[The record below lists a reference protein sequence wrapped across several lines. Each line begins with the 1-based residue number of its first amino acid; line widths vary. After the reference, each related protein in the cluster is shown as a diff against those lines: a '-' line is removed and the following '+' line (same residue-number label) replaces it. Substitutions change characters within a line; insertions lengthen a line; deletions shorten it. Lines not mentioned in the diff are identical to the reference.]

1 MSRPDYR
8 GARGAN
14 AGDDFHELWVLR
26 QSLALLDHDSS
37 LAAVAVEGL
46 HPEDEAGVRVD
57 VWDGVDCTLYFG
69 GDRASSA
76 DRVVI
81 QQFKYSSAD
90 PQKPW
95 TVARLTHA
103 TNKKDDNSVIARLAK
118 PFAELASRRHD
129 LVKGGAIGVSLVS
142 NQPVDE
148 LVIAAISSGGSTL
161 AGRVPLDV
169 EKATGAS
176 SGY

>member
-1 MSRPDYR
+1 MTKPDYR

-26 QSLALLDHDSS
+26 QSLALLDHDTP
-37 LAAVAVEGL
+37 LVAVAVEGS
-46 HPEDEAGVRVD
+46 HPEDEAGTRVD
-57 VWDGVDCTLYFG
+57 VWGGVDCTLYFG
-69 GDRASSA
+69 ADRASFA

-90 PQKPW
+90 PDKPW

-103 TNKKDDNSVIARLAK
+103 TNKNRDNSVIARLAK
-118 PFAELASRRHD
+118 PFAELARRRPD
-129 LVKGGAIGVSLVS
+129 LERTGGIGVSLIS

-148 LVIAAISSGGSTL
+148 V
-161 AGRVPLDV
+161 VV
-169 EKATGAS
+169 
-176 SGY
+176 